1 MDAQLMSTAD
11 GLKSQQTWEGTQSY
25 YFKYKSPRNY
35 FRKYYCGLLTYGTVQ
50 SGNLKVEAAYSVET
64 MTKVTINISVLSCAM
79 SKECE
84 PCTCISS
91 GSAAA
96 ELNPCLQLAS

>member
-11 GLKSQQTWEGTQSY
+11 GLKSQQSWERTQSY
-25 YFKYKSPRNY
+25 YFKYRSPRNY
-35 FRKYYCGLLTYGTVQ
+35 FRKYYCGLLTYGTVHF
-50 SGNLKVEAAYSVET
+50 GNLKVMAAYSVGT
-64 MTKVTINISVLSCAM
+64 MIKVTINVSVLSCAM

-84 PCTCISS
+84 SCTCISS

-96 ELNPCLQLAS
+96 ELNPCLQSVS